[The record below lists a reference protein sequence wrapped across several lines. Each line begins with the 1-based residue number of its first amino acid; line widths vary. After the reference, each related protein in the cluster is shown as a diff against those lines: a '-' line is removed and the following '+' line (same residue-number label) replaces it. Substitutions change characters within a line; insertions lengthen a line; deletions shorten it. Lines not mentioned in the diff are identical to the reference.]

1 MIVEDKKVV
10 SFRYT
15 LSNSDGEQLESNREA
30 EPMTYLHGFRNIIP
44 GLEKAMEGKS
54 ADEEFEV
61 TLQPEEAYGERDEAR
76 MQRIPAK
83 RFKNARQLK
92 PGQAITLETKRG
104 PMQAI
109 VSKVGRF
116 NVDIDV
122 NHPLAGQ
129 ILTFEVKITDI
140 RDASP
145 EELSHGHA
153 HGPGGVQH

>member
-15 LSNSDGEQLESNREA
+15 LSNIDGEQLESNREA

-54 ADEEFEV
+54 VDEEFEV
-61 TLQPEEAYGERDEAR
+61 TLQPAEAYGERDEAR

-83 RFKNARQLK
+83 RFKNARQLQ

-109 VSKVGRF
+109 VSKVGRV
-116 NVDIDV
+116 NVDIDA

-129 ILTFEVKITDI
+129 TLTFEVKIIDI

>member
-15 LSNSDGEQLESNREA
+15 LSNIDGEQLESNREA

-54 ADEEFEV
+54 VDEEFEV
-61 TLQPEEAYGERDEAR
+61 TLQPLEAYGERDEAR
-76 MQRIPAK
+76 MRRIPAK
-83 RFKNARQLK
+83 RFKNARKLK
-92 PGQAITLETKRG
+92 PGQAITLETRQG

-109 VSKVGRF
+109 VTKVGRF
-116 NVDIDV
+116 NVDIDA

-129 ILTFEVKITDI
+129 TLTFEVKITEI